1 LLLALFAFS
10 CSSCWSRGAKK
21 SGFSRRCQHVYF
33 CTSKASKPS
42 TWNLLHLF
50 SYIGRH
56 RFGEVFSGQRVHEE
70 ADYVL
75 ELLLVRRLEGASDL
89 DHKALGLEEEGEVR
103 VAEVLHYVLRVLP
116 NNHHLLRLRI
126 GRRRSRRCC
135 CCCRRRRRRRRRR
148 RCRIRRRARRL
159 PRHSSSSGSRCSRN
173 LSWRSRH
180 VRAERRRAWG
190 PRCCCCR
197 RWPYRCH

>member
-1 LLLALFAFS
+1 LLLELFAFS

-21 SGFSRRCQHVYF
+21 SGISRRCQHLYF
-33 CTSKASKPS
+33 CTSKASKLS

-56 RFGEVFSGQRVHEE
+56 RFRQVFSGQRVHEE

-89 DHKALGLEEEGEVR
+89 DHKALRLEEEGEVR

-116 NNHHLLRLRI
+116 NNHNLLRLRI

-135 CCCRRRRRRRRRR
+135 CCCCCCCCRRRILRRG
-148 RCRIRRRARRL
+148 CRL
-159 PRHSSSSGSRCSRN
+159 PRHSSSSGSRCRRN

-180 VRAERRRAWG
+180 VRAESWSAWG
-190 PRCCCCR
+190 PRWCCCR
-197 RWPYRCH
+197 CWPYRCN